1 MKKNTKFVSF
11 LLDETG
17 SMYPIKDDTIGG
29 FNAYVETLRKD
40 GADIAFS
47 LVTFNSNNTQRR
59 YVAEPIN
66 KIGPLT
72 EANYEPDAAT
82 PLIDASVKIINA
94 TDEAVKLRTDD
105 PTVLV
110 VIQTDGEENCS
121 VEHTVA
127 DLALLVKE
135 KTAAGW
141 EFVFL
146 GAGLDAFAAARD
158 AGLHIDPRNTLA
170 YDKHSSRA
178 MFQQTAQNHSQFLEQ
193 RDPALLHYSKEQR
206 AEVGDTFTVK
216 HLDPTDQARQN
227 SRLKKSAPRK
237 RRQTASSV
245 EEISLTSKTNHEEV
259 SPSHS

>member
-1 MKKNTKFVSF
+1 MQFIKN
-11 LLDETG
+11 
-17 SMYPIKDDTIGG
+17 DTIGG

-40 GADIAFS
+40 VADIAFS
-47 LVTFNSNNTQRR
+47 LVTFNSTRTQRR

-72 EANYEPDAAT
+72 ETSYEPEAMT
-82 PLIDASVKIINA
+82 PLIDASVKIIKA

-105 PTVLV
+105 PAVLV

-141 EFVFL
+141 QFVFL

-158 AGLHIDPRNTLA
+158 AGLHIDPRNTVA
-170 YDKHSSRA
+170 YDTDSSKE
-178 MFQQTAQNHSQFLEQ
+178 MFQATANNHLQFLQSNNVE
-193 RDPALLHYSKEQR
+193 RLHYSSKQR
-206 AEVGDTFTVK
+206 DAVGDTHTWK
-216 HLDPTDQARQN
+216 HLDSADQPRPK
-227 SRLKKSAPRK
+227 STPKKSVSRK

-245 EEISLTSKTNHEEV
+245 EKIRLVKKSSQERV
-259 SPSHS
+259 SR

>member
-17 SMYPIKDDTIGG
+17 SMQYIKDDTMGG

-47 LVTFNSNNTQRR
+47 LVTFNSNSTQRR

-72 EANYEPDAAT
+72 EANYEPSAMT

-94 TDEAVKLRTDD
+94 TAEAVKLRTDD

-110 VIQTDGEENCS
+110 VIQTDGDENCS
-121 VEHTVA
+121 VEHTTA

-170 YDKHSSRA
+170 YSKHSSRE
-178 MFQQTAQNHSQFLEQ
+178 MFQATAKNHSRFLHS
-193 RDPALLHYSKEQR
+193 DNADSLHYSAEQR
-206 AEVGDTFTVK
+206 ANVGDTHTWK
-216 HLDPTDQARQN
+216 HLDPTDQARPK
-227 SRLKKSAPRK
+227 STLKKSAPRK

-245 EEISLTSKTNHEEV
+245 EKISLTSKTNHGRV
-259 SPSHS
+259 PPQHS

>member
-1 MKKNTKFVSF
+1 MKKNAKFVSF

-47 LVTFNSNNTQRR
+47 LVTFNSNTTQRR

-94 TDEAVKLRTDD
+94 TDEAVKLRNDD

-135 KTAAGW
+135 RLPPGGSSCSLALDSTHSRPLAT
-141 EFVFL
+141 L
-146 GAGLDAFAAARD
+146 GCISIRGTR
-158 AGLHIDPRNTLA
+158 
-170 YDKHSSRA
+170 
-178 MFQQTAQNHSQFLEQ
+178 
-193 RDPALLHYSKEQR
+193 
-206 AEVGDTFTVK
+206 
-216 HLDPTDQARQN
+216 
-227 SRLKKSAPRK
+227 
-237 RRQTASSV
+237 
-245 EEISLTSKTNHEEV
+245 SLTTNIPREQCSSKQHRTIVNF
-259 SPSHS
+259 

>member
-1 MKKNTKFVSF
+1 MNKKTKFVSF

-17 SMYPIKDDTIGG
+17 SMQYIKDDTMGG

-40 GADIAFS
+40 VADIAFS
-47 LVTFNSNNTQRR
+47 LVTFNSNRTQRR
-59 YVAEPIN
+59 YVAEAIN

-72 EANYEPDAAT
+72 EASYEPEAMT
-82 PLIDASVKIINA
+82 PLIDASIKIIKA

-141 EFVFL
+141 QFVFL

-158 AGLHIDPRNTLA
+158 AGLHIDPRNTVA
-170 YDKHSSRA
+170 YDGDSSKE
-178 MFQQTAQNHSQFLEQ
+178 MFQATAKNHSMFLQSDNAERLHYTAKQ
-193 RDPALLHYSKEQR
+193 RDD
-206 AEVGDTFTVK
+206 VGDTHTWK
-216 HLDPTDQARQN
+216 HLDPTDQARP
-227 SRLKKSAPRK
+227 KSTAEKNAPRK

-245 EEISLTSKTNHEEV
+245 DEMSLTSKNNNHEGV
-259 SPSHS
+259 SP

>member
-1 MKKNTKFVSF
+1 MNKNTKFVSF

-17 SMYPIKDDTIGG
+17 SMQYIKDDTIGG

-40 GADIAFS
+40 GTDIAFS
-47 LVTFNSNNTQRR
+47 LVTFNSNRTQRR

-66 KIGPLT
+66 KIDLLT
-72 EANYEPDAAT
+72 EANYEPNAMT

-110 VIQTDGEENCS
+110 VIQTDGDENCS

-141 EFVFL
+141 QFVFL
-146 GAGLDAFAAARD
+146 GAGLDAFATARD
-158 AGLHIDPRNTLA
+158 AGLHIDPRNTVA
-170 YDKHSSRA
+170 YDTDSSKE
-178 MFQQTAQNHSQFLEQ
+178 MFQATAKNHSAFLQSNNVES
-193 RDPALLHYSKEQR
+193 LHYSVKQR
-206 AEVGDTFTVK
+206 ADVGDTHTSK
-216 HLDPTDQARQN
+216 HLDPSIQARPKPTA
-227 SRLKKSAPRK
+227 KKSAPRK

-245 EEISLTSKTNHEEV
+245 DKISLTSKNGDEGV
-259 SPSHS
+259 SPQHS

>member
-1 MKKNTKFVSF
+1 MNKKTKFVSF

-17 SMYPIKDDTIGG
+17 SMQYIKDDTMGG

-47 LVTFNSNNTQRR
+47 LVTFNSNRTQRR

-72 EANYEPDAAT
+72 WANYQPDAGT

-105 PTVLV
+105 PAVLV
-110 VIQTDGEENCS
+110 VIQTDGDENCS

-127 DLALLVKE
+127 DLALLVKQ

-141 EFVFL
+141 QFVFL

-158 AGLHIDPRNTLA
+158 AGLHIDPRNTVA
-170 YDKHSSRA
+170 YDTDSSKEV
-178 MFQQTAQNHSQFLEQ
+178 FQATAKNHSQFL
-193 RDPALLHYSKEQR
+193 RSNNVDRLHYSAKQR
-206 AEVGDTFTVK
+206 DDVGDTHTWK
-216 HLDPTDQARQN
+216 HLDPTDQARPK
-227 SRLKKSAPRK
+227 STAKKSVPRK

-245 EEISLTSKTNHEEV
+245 DEISLTSKNNHEEV
-259 SPSHS
+259 SP